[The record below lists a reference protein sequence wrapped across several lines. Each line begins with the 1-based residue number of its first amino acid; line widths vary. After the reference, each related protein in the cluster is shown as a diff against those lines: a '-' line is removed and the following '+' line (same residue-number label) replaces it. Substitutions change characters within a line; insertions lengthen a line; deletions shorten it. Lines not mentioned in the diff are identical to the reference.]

1 MSEENIAVVSDEL
14 LNKAQTIDLEIDKV
28 KTSFQIIREKMNRCN
43 YYWNGISA
51 EIHKNTYKELQQEI
65 DKVLERFELRQKIL
79 LETMG
84 NFKKKSNDADKI
96 IENLPDDIIQ

>member
-1 MSEENIAVVSDEL
+1 MVVVSDEL
-14 LNKAQTIDLEIDKV
+14 LDKAQTIDLEIDKI
-28 KTSFQIIREKMNRCN
+28 KMSFQTIREKMDRCN

-51 EIHKNTYKELQQEI
+51 EIHKNTYKELQQEV

-79 LETMG
+79 LETTG
-84 NFKKKSNDADKI
+84 NFNKKSSDADKI